1 MDTDRAECEKLLE
14 ELATENESLRSLLKI
29 SDSFSSPVVL
39 QKIDEQ
45 IKLAEAS
52 NQEQAP

>member
-1 MDTDRAECEKLLE
+1 MDADREECEKLLE

-29 SDSFSSPVVL
+29 SSDFSSPVVL

-45 IKLAEAS
+45 IKLGEAS
-52 NQEQAP
+52 NQERAP